1 MNDRSG
7 TTVPSV
13 LYTFLTATNTLISLP
28 LSARLIPERPE
39 RAQIIVREARGRAVV
54 HGMVDSCVVEEH
66 IARLRDASEAARVE
80 EEDCGRVEHVR
91 EAGLE
96 SREGVVVW

>member
-1 MNDRSG
+1 M
-7 TTVPSV
+7 
-13 LYTFLTATNTLISLP
+13 
-28 LSARLIPERPE
+28 
-39 RAQIIVREARGRAVV
+39 
-54 HGMVDSCVVEEH
+54 HGMVDSCVVEERV
-66 IARLRDASEAARVE
+66 ARLRDASEAARV